1 MPAVWSLGFSQGN
14 VYQRFVVQSLIANH
28 TWSSRVDQ
36 GAALYH
42 VGTMPDKRGDIFV
55 SDLRLM
61 VGSQPARQAGTPSIW
76 S

>member
-1 MPAVWSLGFSQGN
+1 MLGLPQGN

-61 VGSQPARQAGTPSIW
+61 VGKAMMCRCCYLPPPPTA
-76 S
+76 